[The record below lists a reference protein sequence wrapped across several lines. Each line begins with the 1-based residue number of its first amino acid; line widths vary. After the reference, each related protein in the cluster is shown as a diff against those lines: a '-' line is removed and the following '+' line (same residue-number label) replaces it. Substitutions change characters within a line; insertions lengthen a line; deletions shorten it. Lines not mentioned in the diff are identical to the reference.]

1 MSKISYIFAMIML
14 SVLLFGCGRDQDK
27 VVTGYCKALEAGKVD
42 EAASYLSKDARQALE
57 RAGGKS
63 LLVAAGN
70 AFKQHKGIKA
80 IEITKTNV
88 TGEKATVEF
97 VYKFN
102 DGSNVSDFF
111 PLAKEDGVWKI
122 TK

>member
-1 MSKISYIFAMIML
+1 MGKISYFFIVTLL
-14 SVLLFGCGRDQDK
+14 SILLFGCGKDQDK
-27 VVTGYCKALEAGKVD
+27 VVTSYCKALEAGRFD
-42 EAASYLSKDARQALE
+42 EAASYLSKDARQVLE

-63 LLVAAGN
+63 LLAAAGN

-102 DGSNVSDFF
+102 DGSKISDFF
-111 PLAKEDGVWKI
+111 PLVKEGGVWKI

>member
-1 MSKISYIFAMIML
+1 MSKVSYILVMTLL
-14 SVLLFGCGRDQDK
+14 SLLLFGCGKDQDK
-27 VVTGYCKALEAGKVD
+27 IVTGYCKALEAGKLD
-42 EAASYLSKDARQALE
+42 EATSYLSKDAKQVLE

-63 LLVAAGN
+63 LLAASAS
-70 AFKQHKGIKA
+70 AFKQRRGIKA

-102 DGSNVSDFF
+102 DGSNISDFF
-111 PLAKEDGVWKI
+111 PLVKEDGAWKI